1 MEAVGEP
8 TGNGSGG
15 GRWSLVVVDTG
26 FRDSTVSSSTA
37 ATTVPTT
44 AAATSTDV
52 AGTGTVAVLET
63 NVTLFFLDA
72 CAVESVLVDGDVVP
86 RRRWW

>member
-15 GRWSLVVVDTG
+15 GRRSLVVVDTG
-26 FRDSTVSSSTA
+26 FCDSTVSSNTA
-37 ATTVPTT
+37 ATTVATT
-44 AAATSTDV
+44 AASTDV
-52 AGTGTVAVLET
+52 AGTGAVAVLET

-72 CAVESVLVDGDVVP
+72 RAVESVLVDGDVVP